1 MTFLRPTMEST
12 SQQILQNITVD
23 ETRIANLQEQ
33 ISSGNQ
39 VSQPSDNPPLA
50 VQIMSTQASIDRANQ
65 YVANA
70 NDGMAHLQVANTT
83 LNQVMTE
90 LAQAKNLALSISTAS
105 IGGSTA
111 LDALA
116 GQVSSIGS
124 SLLSLANTTYSGHPI
139 FAGTAVT
146 SQAFD
151 SAGNYL
157 GNTVIATRTVADG
170 VQMPVA
176 TTGNAVFGSGAT
188 GVFQVI
194 KQLASDIQAGQTSQV
209 LGSDLSN
216 LETATNQV
224 ATQAGQVGD
233 YYQAMQ
239 AASEHATTTQTT
251 LNGALANLEDV
262 NPAQAITKLN
272 LLQSSYQEA
281 LWAAS
286 QVLQPSL
293 LKFLG

>member
-1 MTFLRPTMEST
+1 MTFIRPTMEST
-12 SQQILQNITVD
+12 SQQILSNITAD

-39 VSQPSDNPPLA
+39 VAQPSDNPPLA

-70 NDGMAHLQVANTT
+70 NDGLARLQVANTT

-90 LAQAKNLALSISTAS
+90 LDQAKNLALSISTAS
-105 IGGSTA
+105 IGGSTS
-111 LDALA
+111 LSALA

-124 SLLSLANTTYSGHPI
+124 SLVSLANTTYSGQPI
-139 FAGTAVT
+139 FAGTAAT

-157 GNTVIATRTVADG
+157 GNSVVTTRTVADG

-176 TTGNAVFGSGAT
+176 TTGDAIFGSGTT

-194 KQLASDIQAGQTSQV
+194 KQLASDIQAGSTSNV

-216 LETATNQV
+216 LQAATNQV
-224 ATQAGQVGD
+224 ASQAGQLGD

-251 LNGALANLEDV
+251 LTGALSNLENV
-262 NPAQAITKLN
+262 NPAQAITNLN
-272 LLQSSYQEA
+272 LLQTSYQEA

-286 QVLQPSL
+286 QVIQPSL